1 MNNNFTILDSRYRNN
16 TYKKKVVKV
25 LIIKI
30 LIPYRMQKKNQL
42 NWDFLIVCQPCAQV
56 LVQRLH
62 WKLCIRQEIGSNLAT
77 DIPQQQHYDILV
89 LCLLTFSRFY
99 TVFGVLIV
107 DFEHILVSNT
117 VSFISPSTNDVSSWN
132 TR

>member
-1 MNNNFTILDSRYRNN
+1 MNNNFTILNSRYRKN

-42 NWDFLIVCQPCAQV
+42 NRDFLIVYQPCAQV

-89 LCLLTFSRFY
+89 LCLLTFIRFY

-107 DFEHILVSNT
+107 DFEHIPVSNT
-117 VSFISPSTNDVSSWN
+117 VSFISPSTNDMSS
-132 TR
+132 